1 MNIREEFASV
11 LSDEYGAMNVKTETL
26 DKLMVLLNGAL
37 CEAENKRGASKLALE
52 IASKLPQNDNEVLE
66 SAIKYRKFLLDIS

>member
-1 MNIREEFASV
+1 MNIREEFTLV
-11 LSDEYGAMNVKTETL
+11 LSDEYGAMNVKSETL
-26 DKLMVLLNGAL
+26 DKLMTLLNVAL

-52 IASKLPQNDNEVLE
+52 IASRLPQNENEVLE